1 MKRVLI
7 YGDSNTYGYDPGDF
21 FGGRYPGN
29 ERWTTILQ
37 EKLKDSYEL
46 IVDGMNG
53 RQIPDMSRNQGYL
66 EQLIHENQPLDLFA
80 FMLGTNDILMTNP
93 PDASVPAA
101 KMDRF
106 LDWLKEQNAASQIL
120 VIAPP
125 YIGENRDAYL
135 KACHKESRTMNQ
147 IFEKTAAD
155 HQVLFVDVGL
165 WNIGLAWDQ
174 VHLSRQGCA
183 SFAERLGEYLSGN
196 QEQGKEETR

>member
-21 FGGRYPGN
+21 FGGRYPKK

-37 EKLKDSYEL
+37 EKLKDTHEL

-53 RQIPDMSRNQGYL
+53 RQIPDVSRNQGYL
-66 EQLIHENQPLDLFA
+66 EQLIRENRPLDLFA

-101 KMDRF
+101 KMNQF
-106 LDWLKEQNAASQIL
+106 LDWLKERDAASQIL

-125 YIGENRDAYL
+125 YIGADGDAYL
-135 KACHKESRTMNQ
+135 KACHKESQIMNR
-147 IFEKTAAD
+147 IFGKTAAD
-155 HQVLFVDVGL
+155 HDVLFVNAGQ

-174 VHLSRQGCA
+174 VHLSRQGCIC
-183 SFAERLGEYLSGN
+183 FAEKFGEVLADHS
-196 QEQGKEETR
+196 

>member
-21 FGGRYPGN
+21 FGGRYLRE

-37 EKLKDSYEL
+37 KKLKDTHEL

-53 RQIPDMSRNQGYL
+53 RQIPDVSRDQGYL
-66 EQLIHENQPLDLFA
+66 EHLIRVNRPLDLFA
-80 FMLGTNDILMTNP
+80 VMLGTNDLLMTNP

-101 KMDRF
+101 KMEKF
-106 LDWLKEQNAASQIL
+106 LDWLKERSAASQIL

-125 YIGENRDAYL
+125 YIGEGGAAYL
-135 KACHKESRTMNQ
+135 KACHKESQTMNQ

-155 HQVLFVDVGL
+155 HQVLFVNAGL

-183 SFAERLGEYLSGN
+183 DFAEKLGEVLAG
-196 QEQGKEETR
+196 